1 MESKVSQYPFNLI
14 TKPIGPLCN
23 LHCAYCFYLSKEELF
38 FHEKKKEYIMS
49 PKVLERY
56 VKEYIQSQPPT
67 AQEVV
72 FAWQGGEPTLLG
84 TGFFEDVLRLQ
95 KKHNI
100 RNIKISNSIQTNGTL
115 ITDEMARFFKE
126 NDFLVGISIDGPEE
140 LHNRYRLNRSG
151 KGSFHQVMAGIEK
164 LKKHSVEFNTLTV
177 VQDDNSKHPLEV
189 YNFLKDAGSGYIQFI
204 PIVEPSM
211 GRKPV
216 GGRTVAPLDWG
227 KFLTAVFQQW
237 LKEDIGR
244 IYVQHFDLTLGQY
257 MGLPSSLCVH
267 GKYCGKAMAIEHN
280 GNVYSCDHF
289 VTEENYLGNISDSL
303 ADIVNSE
310 KQVRFGMDKY
320 DALSKEC
327 LNCAYLPLCYG
338 GCPKDRLVK
347 KTGGMQNWLCEGF
360 YYYYDRTAA
369 VYAAMAAAL
378 KNREPAS
385 FYKKYFRIPQEY
397 ARTINRND
405 PCPCL
410 SGKKYKSCHGK

>member
-151 KGSFHQVMAGIEK
+151 KDSFHQVMAGIEK

-189 YNFLKDAGSGYIQFI
+189 YNFL
-204 PIVEPSM
+204 
-211 GRKPV
+211 
-216 GGRTVAPLDWG
+216 
-227 KFLTAVFQQW
+227 
-237 LKEDIGR
+237 
-244 IYVQHFDLTLGQY
+244 
-257 MGLPSSLCVH
+257 
-267 GKYCGKAMAIEHN
+267 
-280 GNVYSCDHF
+280 
-289 VTEENYLGNISDSL
+289 
-303 ADIVNSE
+303 
-310 KQVRFGMDKY
+310 
-320 DALSKEC
+320 
-327 LNCAYLPLCYG
+327 
-338 GCPKDRLVK
+338 
-347 KTGGMQNWLCEGF
+347 
-360 YYYYDRTAA
+360 
-369 VYAAMAAAL
+369 
-378 KNREPAS
+378 
-385 FYKKYFRIPQEY
+385 
-397 ARTINRND
+397 
-405 PCPCL
+405 
-410 SGKKYKSCHGK
+410 